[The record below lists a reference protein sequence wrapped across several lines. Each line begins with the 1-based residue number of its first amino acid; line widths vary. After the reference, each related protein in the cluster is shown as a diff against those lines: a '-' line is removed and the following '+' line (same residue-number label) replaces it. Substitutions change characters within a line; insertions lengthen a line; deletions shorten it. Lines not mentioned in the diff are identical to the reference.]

1 MEKVMVLIP
10 ACNEERFIRKLIE
23 EIKQKYGLK
32 VIVVDDGSKDKTF
45 EEAQKIADHVIKHS
59 QNQGKGQSIID
70 GINFAFGKSEYII
83 LMDGDYQH
91 SPDDIGNFLKQDY
104 KNFDMLVGKRKMNF
118 QNMPFDRY
126 LTNRTTTLVTSLL
139 ATKRVFD
146 SQSGFRMVKV
156 ESIKKLNLK
165 YKRFQIESEMLI
177 KAGRMKMNIG
187 YVDIKTIY
195 GDEKSK
201 INKILDTLRFI
212 KMCLEILCL

>member
-1 MEKVMVLIP
+1 MDKVMVLIP

-23 EIKQKYGLK
+23 EIKRKYGFK
-32 VIVVDDGSKDKTF
+32 VIVVDDGSKDRTF
-45 EEAQKIADHVIKHS
+45 EEASKVADHIIKHQ
-59 QNQGKGQSIID
+59 QNEGKGKSITD
-70 GINFAFGKSEYII
+70 GINFASGKCEYII

-91 SPDDIGNFLKQDY
+91 SPDDIENFIKKDY
-104 KNFDMLVGKRKMNF
+104 ESFDMLIGKRKMNF

-139 ATKRVFD
+139 ATKKVYD

-156 ESIKKLNLK
+156 ESMKKLNLK

-195 GDEKSK
+195 GDERSK

-212 KMCLEILCL
+212 KMCLEMLCL

>member
-10 ACNEERFIRKLIE
+10 ACNEEKFIKKLIE
-23 EIKQKYGLK
+23 EIKQKYGFK
-32 VIVVDDGSKDKTF
+32 VILVDDGSKDRTF
-45 EEAQKIADHVIKHS
+45 EEASKVADYVLKHE
-59 QNQGKGQSIID
+59 QNEGKGKSIID

-91 SPDDIGNFLKQDY
+91 SPDDIKNFLKKDY
-104 KNFDMLVGKRKMNF
+104 EEFDMLIGMRKMNF

-126 LTNRTTTLVTSLL
+126 ITNRTTTLVTSLL
-139 ATKRVFD
+139 GTKRIYD

-156 ESIKKLNLK
+156 ESMKKLNLK
-165 YKRFQIESEMLI
+165 YNRFQIESEMLI

-201 INKILDTLRFI
+201 INKILDTIRFI
-212 KMCLEILCL
+212 KMCLEMLCL

>member
-10 ACNEERFIRKLIE
+10 VCNEERFIGKLID
-23 EIKQKYGLK
+23 EIKQKYGFK
-32 VIVVDDGSKDKTF
+32 VIVVDDGSNDKTF
-45 EEAQKIADHVIKHS
+45 EEAQKVADHVIRHT

-70 GINFAFGKSEYII
+70 GINFALGKSEYII

-91 SPDDIGNFLKQDY
+91 SPDDIKNFLKQDY
-104 KNFDMLVGKRKMNF
+104 EKYDMLIGKRKMNF

-156 ESIKKLNLK
+156 ESMKKLNLK

-177 KAGRMKMNIG
+177 KAGRMKMDIG

-212 KMCLEILCL
+212 RMCLEMLCL